1 VSLLIISL
9 IYISLLQVGNA
20 LTDDYHDQLGMF
32 EFMWSSGLISDQ
44 TYKLLNL
51 LCDFESVVHPSD
63 SCSKILEISDKEH
76 GNIDPYSLYTP
87 PCNSNVGQLSRLV
100 RRKKVSLS
108 IF

>member
-1 VSLLIISL
+1 MSLIISL

-44 TYKLLNL
+44 TYKLLNQ
-51 LCDFESVVHPSD
+51 LCDFQSVEHPSHACD
-63 SCSKILEISDKEH
+63 KIWDIAYKEL
-76 GNIDPYSLYTP
+76 GYIDPYSLYTP
-87 PCNSNVGQLSRLV
+87 PCHGNVSQLSGLV
-100 RRKKVSLS
+100 RRKNVSVN